1 VPAPKLIFFDCD
13 STLSSIEGIDE
24 LARIRGGKCYAEVE
38 AMTSA
43 AMDGKVP
50 IDEIFGRRLDIIRP
64 TRDEVALVA
73 QKYIDEIEPTALV
86 TIRLVKDLGWTP
98 IILSAGFTQVIA
110 PLAALLGIDRIEAVG
125 LKFDERGDYA
135 DYEREF
141 PTTRNGGKP
150 ARILQMK
157 SELHPIRTIMV
168 GDGISDLETTGM
180 VDLFVGFGGYV
191 QRTKVQTNAQIFI
204 HRLSELSAHLS

>member
-1 VPAPKLIFFDCD
+1 MPAPKLIFFDCD

-73 QKYIDEIEPTALV
+73 QKYIDEIEPTALG

-135 DYEREF
+135 DYE
-141 PTTRNGGKP
+141 
-150 ARILQMK
+150 
-157 SELHPIRTIMV
+157 
-168 GDGISDLETTGM
+168 
-180 VDLFVGFGGYV
+180 
-191 QRTKVQTNAQIFI
+191 
-204 HRLSELSAHLS
+204 